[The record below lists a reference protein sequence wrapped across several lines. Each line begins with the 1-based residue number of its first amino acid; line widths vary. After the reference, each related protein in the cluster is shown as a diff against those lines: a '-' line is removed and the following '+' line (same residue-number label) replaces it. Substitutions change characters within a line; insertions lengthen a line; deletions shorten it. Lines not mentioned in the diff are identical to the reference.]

1 MEEKKNKISLSVFI
15 SILAVLVIIIMAGF
29 IYMQKINSDR
39 EISGLKNDAEELKAT
54 VTELQGK
61 LDNISDISSTNEQ
74 EKVKSQ
80 KNNTSSNTFSD
91 TEIKNSIQRYLNLMG
106 LFYGAPESILGNE
119 GLGFEAK
126 DYYLSA
132 TESISK
138 TEGFLKTNIHY
149 SKFKDEIYKYMT
161 ENCFNSNYS
170 EYYLNEDGYLC
181 YKNIGATGAQYT
193 LKNYTVNGNKY
204 NAVVA
209 FSQEEYIRDCEF
221 EFEIVNNNGNV
232 VIDYCN
238 QTQP

>member
-1 MEEKKNKISLSVFI
+1 
-15 SILAVLVIIIMAGF
+15 
-29 IYMQKINSDR
+29 
-39 EISGLKNDAEELKAT
+39 
-54 VTELQGK
+54 
-61 LDNISDISSTNEQ
+61 
-74 EKVKSQ
+74 
-80 KNNTSSNTFSD
+80 
-91 TEIKNSIQRYLNLMG
+91 MG

-149 SKFKDEIYKYMT
+149 SKFKDSRIFFWIFKIKWIF
-161 ENCFNSNYS
+161 CNYS